1 MGFQVNQYKNIAIIG
16 CGAGGGT
23 SAQFARKTD
32 RNSNIVVFE
41 KGKYPQY
48 SKCGLPYVLSGNIPE
63 FDDLIEFSEEWFK
76 KANINLLMETKVD
89 QIDVKNKLVIAKKGN
104 IIVEKPYNSLII
116 STGSKPIVPPIQNI
130 KIGEELVEGVYALR
144 TIDDAKKISKFIEKG
159 KKATII
165 GAGLIG
171 LEMADCLHK
180 DGMDVT
186 VVESMSTVLPN
197 TLDKDMSNIVQE
209 AISEKIML
217 YTGYLAIKIESKD
230 RKIKKIFIKNIK
242 TSEEKI
248 VDTDLL
254 IIATGTKPEISLAKK
269 AGCKIGKT
277 GGIIV
282 NDKSET
288 SMKDIFAVGDCTE
301 YLDFV
306 TKEPISI
313 GLGSIVVRQGIAAGI
328 NAAGGNY
335 RLKKGFLQT
344 CTSEFF
350 NIELASVGPSIKNL
364 ENSSIISGRFKG
376 HSLPDYYPGGKSI
389 TIKVIIDKKTGCIHA
404 AQAVGSNAAQRINT
418 LACAVLNE
426 MDVDTFRNLETAY
439 APPIAPTLDVMTLA
453 CDVASIK
460 LKRRQ

>member
-1 MGFQVNQYKNIAIIG
+1 MNKYKNIVIIG

-76 KANINLLMETKVD
+76 KANINLLMEAKVD
-89 QIDVKNKLVIAKKGN
+89 RIDVKNKLVIAKKGN
-104 IIVEKPYNSLII
+104 IIIEKPYNSLII

-130 KIGEELVEGVYALR
+130 KIGEELVQGVYTLR

-165 GAGLIG
+165 GTGLIG

-180 DGMDVT
+180 NGMDVT

-197 TLDKDMSNIVQE
+197 TLDKDMSNIVHE
-209 AISEKIML
+209 VLSKKIML
-217 YTGYLAIKIESKD
+217 FIGYLAIKIESKD

-242 TSEEKI
+242 TYEEKI

-254 IIATGTKPEISLAKK
+254 IIAAGTKPEISLAKK

-277 GGIIV
+277 GGIII

-288 SMKDIFAVGDCTE
+288 SIKDIFAVGDCTE

-313 GLGSIVVRQGIAAGI
+313 GLGSIVVRQGITAGI
-328 NAAGGNY
+328 NAAGGNFK
-335 RLKKGFLQT
+335 LKKGFLQT

-350 NIELASVGPSIKNL
+350 NIELASVGPSTKNL
-364 ENSSIISGRFKG
+364 ESGSIINGRFKG
-376 HSLPDYYPGGKSI
+376 LSLPEYYPGGKSI
-389 TIKVIIDKKTGCIHA
+389 TIKVILDKKTGSILA

-426 MDVDTFRNLETAY
+426 MDVDSFRNLETAY
-439 APPIAPTLDVMTLA
+439 APSIAPTLDVMTLA

>member
-1 MGFQVNQYKNIAIIG
+1 VNQYKNIAIIG

-32 RNSNIVVFE
+32 RNSNIIVFE

-48 SKCGLPYVLSGNIPE
+48 SKCGLPYVISGNIPK

-76 KANINLLMETKVD
+76 KVNINLLMETKVD
-89 QIDVKNKLVIAKKGN
+89 QIDVKKKLIIAKKGKN
-104 IIVEKPYNSLII
+104 IIEKPYSSLII
-116 STGSKPIVPPIQNI
+116 STGSRPIVPPIQNI
-130 KIGEELVEGVYALR
+130 KRGKELVKGVYTLR
-144 TIDDAKKISKFIEKG
+144 TIDDAKKISKFVEKG

-171 LEMADCLHK
+171 LEMADCLYK
-180 DGMDVT
+180 KGMEVT
-186 VVESMSTVLPN
+186 VIESMSTILSN
-197 TLDKDMSNIVQE
+197 TLDND
-209 AISEKIML
+209 ISSIIYEKISKKITL
-217 YTGYLAIKIESKD
+217 FTGYMAIKIESKD
-230 RKIKKIFIKNIK
+230 RKIKKVFFKNIK

-254 IIATGTKPEISLAKK
+254 LIATGTKPEVSLAKK

-288 SMKDIFAVGDCTE
+288 SVKDIFAVGDCTE

-306 TKEPISI
+306 TKKPIPI
-313 GLGSIVVRQGIAAGI
+313 GLGSIVVRQGITAGI
-328 NAAGGNY
+328 NAAGGNF

-350 NIELASVGPSIKNL
+350 NIELASVGPATKNL
-364 ENSSIISGRFKG
+364 DISSIISGRYKG
-376 HSLPDYYPGGKSI
+376 LSLPEYYPGGKPI
-389 TIKVIIDKKTGCIHA
+389 LIKIILNKKTGCIIA

-418 LACAVLNE
+418 IACAILNK

-460 LKRRQ
+460 LKHKK

>member
-1 MGFQVNQYKNIAIIG
+1 VNQYKNIAIIG

-63 FDDLIEFSEEWFK
+63 FNDLIEFSEEWFK
-76 KANINLLMETKVD
+76 KANINLLMETKVN
-89 QIDVKNKLVIAKKGN
+89 QIDVKNKLIIAKKGN

-116 STGSKPIVPPIQNI
+116 STGSKPIIPAIQNI
-130 KIGEELVEGVYALR
+130 KRGEELIKGVYTLR

-171 LEMADCLHK
+171 LEMADSLHK
-180 DGMDVT
+180 KGMDVT
-186 VVESMSTVLPN
+186 VVESISTIL
-197 TLDKDMSNIVQE
+197 SNILDDDISNIIHE
-209 AISEKIML
+209 KISEKITL
-217 YTGYLAIKIESKD
+217 FTGYLAIKIESKD
-230 RKIKKIFIKNIK
+230 RKIKKIFIKNNK
-242 TSEEKI
+242 TSEEKT

-254 IIATGTKPEISLAKK
+254 IIAAGTKPEISLAKK
-269 AGCKIGKT
+269 AGCKIGQT

-288 SMKDIFAVGDCTE
+288 SVKGIYAVGDCTE

-306 TKEPISI
+306 TKKPIPI
-313 GLGSIVVRQGIAAGI
+313 GLGSIVVRQGITAGI

-350 NIELASVGPSIKNL
+350 NIELASVGPSTKNL
-364 ENSSIISGRFKG
+364 ERSSIITGKFKG
-376 HSLPDYYPGGKSI
+376 LSLPEYYPGGKPI
-389 TIKVIIDKKTGCIHA
+389 TIKIILDKKTGSILA
-404 AQAVGSNAAQRINT
+404 AQAVGSNSAQRINT
-418 LACAVLNE
+418 LACAILNE
-426 MDVDTFRNLETAY
+426 MDVDTFINLETAY
-439 APPIAPTLDVMTLA
+439 APPIAPTLDVITLA
-453 CDVASIK
+453 CDAASIK
-460 LKRRQ
+460 LKHRK